1 MNSHQNNQSRVFDQL
16 AQAIQQGHV
25 GFFFGAGTSIQAG
38 IPPAASI
45 VDRVVAS
52 LGLPR
57 ESAQRIKDLHYPFEA
72 FLELLG
78 MHASLDGMLQV
89 FKRGLPTQFHWLT
102 KKLVDEKLVV
112 QLMTTN
118 FDLLIEK
125 TNVAN
130 LCILCDEREFLSL
143 SPKKVNYIK
152 VHGGINE
159 IGTIRTVM
167 GSIAQKKLREKRKKA
182 IEFFFDKAG
191 LKTIFVFGYSC
202 SDKVDITPYIK
213 SIKNKNSRIVFIQH
227 DPEDA
232 VVQTEMP
239 EGSPFKTFQ
248 NTLCIRCNTD
258 RLIQHLS
265 ACFNVPEAC
274 KRKRWECG
282 RYFDYGNLSVYKK
295 HLFAALL
302 LSRNGCHG
310 EAAALLRKA
319 LLGGG
324 RKTEWA
330 EIISLVFEVYHNLQI
345 QTKQDIHAILPPTS
359 TYSTLKKE
367 KEKALEIFCRTSNRN
382 LRLDRIGRLKTHW
395 GHLLLSFGKY
405 DEAILSYRE
414 ALDCFTEVSNAYRIY
429 QSRNNLANT
438 FFTRWKNGDTS
449 MSKDAVFEACYAE
462 WQSCL
467 RYFKQSRYLFEYEI
481 ACENMVELLMEF
493 KGTQKKRIEDY
504 LEEAKKWSEYLND
517 GTGID
522 NCDALSK
529 AINKAPSILAGN

>member
-1 MNSHQNNQSRVFDQL
+1 MKTPQNNQSRVFDQL
-16 AQAIQQGHV
+16 AHAIQQGHV

-45 VDRVVAS
+45 VDKVVAS

-57 ESAQRIKDLHYPFEA
+57 ESVRRIKDLHYPFEA

-89 FKRGLPTQFHWLT
+89 FKRGRPTQFHWLT
-102 KKLVDEKLVV
+102 KKLVEAKLVQ

-125 TNVAN
+125 TNVPN

-143 SPKKVNYIK
+143 SPQKVNYIK

-159 IGTIRTVM
+159 IGTIRAVM
-167 GSIAQKKLREKRKKA
+167 GSIAQKRLREKRKKA
-182 IEFFFDKAG
+182 IEFFFDQAG

-202 SDKVDITPYIK
+202 SDKVDLTPYIE
-213 SIKNKNSRIVFIQH
+213 SIKNENTTIVFIQH
-227 DPEDA
+227 DSGDA
-232 VVQTEMP
+232 IFQAEMP
-239 EGSPFKTFQ
+239 LESPFRRFR
-248 NTLCIRCNTD
+248 NTLYIRCNTD
-258 RLIQHLS
+258 HLIQHLS
-265 ACFNVPEAC
+265 ACFNVPGTC
-274 KRKRWECG
+274 KQKGWECEK
-282 RYFDYGNLSVYKK
+282 YFDYGKLSVYKK

-310 EAAALLRKA
+310 DAAALLQEA
-319 LLGGG
+319 LLSGG

-330 EIISLVFEVYHNLQI
+330 EIISLSLEVYHNLQI
-345 QTKQDIHAILPPTS
+345 QTKQDIHAILPPTIA
-359 TYSTLKKE
+359 YSTLEKE
-367 KEKALEIFCRTSNRN
+367 KENALEIFRWTSNHN

-414 ALDCFTEVSNAYRIY
+414 ALDCFAKVSNAYRIY

-449 MSKDAVFEACYAE
+449 MSKETVFEACHAE
-462 WQSCL
+462 WQACL
-467 RYFKQSRYLFEYEI
+467 RYFKQSRHLFEYEI

-493 KGTQKKRIEDY
+493 KGTQKNGLGIIWKRP
-504 LEEAKKWSEYLND
+504 
-517 GTGID
+517 GTCRGT
-522 NCDALSK
+522 
-529 AINKAPSILAGN
+529 